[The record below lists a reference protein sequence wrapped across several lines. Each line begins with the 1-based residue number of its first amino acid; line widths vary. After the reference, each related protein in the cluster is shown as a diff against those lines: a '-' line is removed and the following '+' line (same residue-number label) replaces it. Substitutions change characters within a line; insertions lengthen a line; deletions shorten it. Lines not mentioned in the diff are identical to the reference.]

1 MRLLSRQRIPYDVP
15 MAEPPNGARPLAY
28 HSRAPR
34 PRLWA
39 PRQRFAHPPTFP
51 FSATMQGVRAMAS
64 NLACSHLSFT
74 GRSQST
80 CRVCRPPALCAR
92 WAPIA
97 DDRGRHAH
105 DNDPMTIGPPRAS
118 RSLGASRRRSRAWHA
133 HDSNS
138 MIASEP
144 CLFTRTLPSA
154 LGAHCIAR
162 DVPPCGARRKP
173 ATVARVD
180 RARCSAPPR

>member
-1 MRLLSRQRIPYDVP
+1 MNGGWEERAIAPRGTSGAVAFLHTGVLVHPALTHRAWLCCENERGRTRLLSRQRIPYDVP

-34 PRLWA
+34 ARLWA

-105 DNDPMTIGPPRAS
+105 DNDPMTIGPPR
-118 RSLGASRRRSRAWHA
+118 
-133 HDSNS
+133 
-138 MIASEP
+138 
-144 CLFTRTLPSA
+144 
-154 LGAHCIAR
+154 
-162 DVPPCGARRKP
+162 
-173 ATVARVD
+173 
-180 RARCSAPPR
+180 

>member
-1 MRLLSRQRIPYDVP
+1 MDGELPTTDHPSMTGMHEWRMGRMSGSPARYERGGSLSSHRSTGASSPHTQSLALLRKRKRTYAPTFKTTRSYDVP

-34 PRLWA
+34 ARLWA

-92 WAPIA
+92 WTPIA

-105 DNDPMTIGPPRAS
+105 DNDPMTIGPPR
-118 RSLGASRRRSRAWHA
+118 
-133 HDSNS
+133 
-138 MIASEP
+138 
-144 CLFTRTLPSA
+144 
-154 LGAHCIAR
+154 
-162 DVPPCGARRKP
+162 
-173 ATVARVD
+173 
-180 RARCSAPPR
+180 